1 VKIACVG
8 LMVLLACLCRS
19 GHSSESVE
27 SMTPPRSMVL
37 IISDALRADALGCY
51 GGRAATPN
59 IDRLAA
65 NGMLFE
71 HAFSNATWTV
81 PSSACI
87 FTGKHAN
94 AYPYEIIIKN
104 DRERYMCRIPER
116 AVVLWRD
123 LAAGGYDLSCYIENG
138 LVTYTGALR
147 GIETILTRGGVGSAD
162 VRRIDDLLGD
172 EAYRYKHK
180 YYPILNHI
188 LKMPHDRP
196 FFLVAW
202 FLDPH
207 APYRPPREEEGDIRT
222 RYSDLANGVGFYRD
236 LTALEI
242 RDMAAEFS
250 AAEVRL
256 LHELYLGEVESIDG
270 RIGNIIR
277 ALKHTGRLDDTYLVL
292 TSDHGEAFGEHGRFC
307 HGGPEFYRE
316 LTHVPLIIGGPGL
329 SKGAD
334 ISARVSHIQIVPTI
348 RSLLDLEPNSNLR
361 GRSLVGPAVAVRGQS
376 SPLYFASTSDSCYG
390 VIDGD
395 WKLMVNGSDL
405 HLFNLTEDPGEL
417 RNVHGRFPDVTARL
431 SKIGARITAENMKH
445 REAMEVLSEAQEK
458 READTLEI
466 KKTLRS
472 LGYIR

>member
-1 VKIACVG
+1 MRVAYVA
-8 LMVLLACLCRS
+8 LAVLLVCLCQPGS
-19 GHSSESVE
+19 SSEPEDST
-27 SMTPPRSMVL
+27 TPPRSVVL

-104 DRERYMCRIPER
+104 DGERYMCRIPEH
-116 AVVLWRD
+116 AVVLWRE

-138 LVTYTGALR
+138 LVAYTGALH

-180 YYPILNHI
+180 YYPVLNHI
-188 LKMPHDRP
+188 LKMPQDRP
-196 FFLVAW
+196 FSLVVW

-222 RYSDLANGVGFYRD
+222 RYSDLADGVGFYRD

-242 RDMAAEFS
+242 RDMAAEFGD
-250 AAEVRL
+250 AEVSL
-256 LHELYLGEVESIDG
+256 LHELYLGEVESVDG
-270 RIGNIIR
+270 RIGNIIM
-277 ALKHTGRLDDTYLVL
+277 ALKHTGRLDDTYLIL

-307 HGGPEFYRE
+307 HGGPEFYTE
-316 LTHVPLIIGGPGL
+316 LIHVPLIVAGPGL
-329 SKGAD
+329 PKGAD
-334 ISARVSHIQIVPTI
+334 ISTQVSHIQVIPTI
-348 RSLLDLEPNSNLR
+348 RSLLDLEPNGDLS
-361 GRSLVGPAVAVRGQS
+361 GRSLVDPAVAVGGQSTPFVLREHVGLVLCGDRWRLEAHGERVRS
-376 SPLYFASTSDSCYG
+376 SPLQ
-390 VIDGD
+390 
-395 WKLMVNGSDL
+395 
-405 HLFNLTEDPGEL
+405 P
-417 RNVHGRFPDVTARL
+417 RR
-431 SKIGARITAENMKH
+431 
-445 REAMEVLSEAQEK
+445 
-458 READTLEI
+458 
-466 KKTLRS
+466 RS
-472 LGYIR
+472 R